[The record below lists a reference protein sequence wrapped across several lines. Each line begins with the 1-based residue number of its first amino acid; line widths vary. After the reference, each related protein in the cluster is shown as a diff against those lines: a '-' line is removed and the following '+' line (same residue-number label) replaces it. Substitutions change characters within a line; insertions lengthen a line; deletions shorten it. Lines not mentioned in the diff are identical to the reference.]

1 MANKKIS
8 QVGIDLIKSF
18 EGCQLTAYNATGK
31 EKYLTIGYGHYGPD
45 VSPGMTITQEQAEQM
60 LVQDLQRYVDYV
72 NNPSYVTIVDIL
84 NQHQFDAL
92 VSFCYNC
99 GPGNLQDLCKGKRTP
114 EAIAED
120 LPKYNKGGGVVLP
133 GLVRRRQVEVDLFW
147 TEVEEEM
154 KLELW
159 QWTMI
164 GDALTGL
171 SQKGVIEYQWAEKAY
186 KQELSPSDLFFL
198 MPIMFARS
206 NGIEVEARE

>member
-1 MANKKIS
+1 
-8 QVGIDLIKSF
+8 
-18 EGCQLTAYNATGK
+18 
-31 EKYLTIGYGHYGPD
+31 
-45 VSPGMTITQEQAEQM
+45 
-60 LVQDLQRYVDYV
+60 
-72 NNPSYVTIVDIL
+72 
-84 NQHQFDAL
+84 
-92 VSFCYNC
+92 
-99 GPGNLQDLCKGKRTP
+99 
-114 EAIAED
+114 
-120 LPKYNKGGGVVLP
+120 
-133 GLVRRRQVEVDLFW
+133 LFW